1 MADEKPQEKNITIQ
15 KIYVKDM
22 SFETPNS
29 PNIFKEKWE
38 PKIDMNINT
47 EPKKLD
53 DNLVEV
59 ILTVTITV
67 KLEEKTAYLCE
78 IQQAGIFGVQGF
90 SDQEMGPVLG
100 IYCPNTIFPFAR
112 ETVADLVNRGGFPQ
126 LMLVPVNFE
135 AIYAQHM
142 QKLQKGQK
150 LDA

>member
-1 MADEKPQEKNITIQ
+1 MAEENAPKNITIQ

-67 KLEEKTAYLCE
+67 KLGEKTAYLCE
-78 IQQAGIFGVQGF
+78 IQQAGIFGLQGF
-90 SDQEMGPVLG
+90 SDQEMGQMLG

-112 ETVADLVNRGGFPQ
+112 ETVSDLVNRGGFPQ

-135 AIYAQHM
+135 AIYAQHVQQM
-142 QKLQKGQK
+142 QQGQK
-150 LDA
+150 QDA